1 MNSNQSLRV
10 VRFAV
15 LALVTACMGA
25 SLASAQTAEG
35 KFNLPF
41 AVRWGQAVLPPGN
54 YTFTVNSSG
63 GFPANS
69 VVVRGEDLKVR
80 IIASTSH
87 DDSFSGKNEL
97 IVERQ
102 GEGGAVRTLR
112 LAGVGLVLY
121 YRAPKAERQILAQ
134 APVLTQQLPILIAS
148 K

>member
-69 VVVRGEDLKVR
+69 VVVRGEDLKGN
-80 IIASTSH
+80 IIMSVAY

-102 GEGGAVRTLR
+102 GEGGTIRTLR
-112 LAGVGLVLY
+112 LADVGLVLY
-121 YRAPKAERQILAQ
+121 FRAHKAERQILAH
-134 APVLTQQLPILIAS
+134 APALIQRLPILMAS